1 MNKLALIVPAATALI
16 ASSVM
21 LTPTPAKAFPTC
33 EQEVRIRCSGY
44 SVQGHGRLDIYYD
57 SFEECV
63 EQETF
68 FQCGGPY
75 PSNAP
80 ADNVD
85 KFYDMSAVLRP
96 ANG

>member
-1 MNKLALIVPAATALI
+1 MSKLALIVPAAAALV

-44 SVQGHGRLDIYYD
+44 NVQGHGRLDIYYD

-68 FQCGGPY
+68 FQCGGPS
-75 PSNAP
+75 PFNAP
-80 ADNVD
+80 TGDMNR
-85 KFYDMSAVLRP
+85 FYDMSAVLR
-96 ANG
+96 AAKG